1 VLTIVLPPLAAWL
14 SGLAAFYGGYGLLYG
29 VFPRGFYS
37 LIAVLSLIAAAIT
50 SGVLYAPVMYRVRE
64 RTSLQTLPRSAAI
77 GAALGLVP
85 GAMLAWVAGAIDN
98 IDRSPVSVV
107 QLLLLTPALL
117 GLFAGV
123 MSGLAFGVVFHL
135 TIDRR

>member
-1 VLTIVLPPLAAWL
+1 
-14 SGLAAFYGGYGLLYG
+14 
-29 VFPRGFYS
+29 
-37 LIAVLSLIAAAIT
+37 
-50 SGVLYAPVMYRVRE
+50 
-64 RTSLQTLPRSAAI
+64 
-77 GAALGLVP
+77 
-85 GAMLAWVAGAIDN
+85 MLAWVAGAIDN